1 MSNAL
6 RQVRAAASRVVGRGL
21 ESVPALEP
29 AFIGAGRWIARHSH
43 LLGTVYWFAQED
55 LLSRLRRSGRR
66 FRTLPVAGVDM
77 AVDVTDAT
85 GRMHYFYDQPYEP
98 ELAQAVASRL
108 KPGDVFVDI
117 GANIGFF
124 SVLAARVVT
133 PAGAVVAFEPHPG
146 ARSGMVHAVKENGLG
161 DTIQIVPAA
170 AGASSGSTRLFLSQ
184 DTVLSTTDPARSPA
198 REFSFDRAID
208 VEQVTVDDWFRS
220 RADLV
225 TRIGAIKIDV
235 EGTEA
240 DVIEGMRAT
249 LLMAPRAVIL
259 CETTAGSAADSLL
272 TGLGYRASLLDRRR
286 NEFGNYLYE
295 RPPSVD

>member
-1 MSNAL
+1 VSNGL
-6 RQVRAAASRVVGRGL
+6 RQARSAASSLVSLAVATFP
-21 ESVPALEP
+21 VLEP

-55 LLSRLRRSGRR
+55 LLGRLRRSGRR
-66 FRTLPVAGVDM
+66 FRVLPVAGVEM

-85 GRMHYFYDQPYEP
+85 GRLHYFYDQPYEP
-98 ELAQAVASRL
+98 ELAYALMSRL
-108 KPGDVFVDI
+108 KPGDVFVDV

-133 PAGAVVAFEPHPG
+133 ATGAVVAFEPHPG
-146 ARSGMVHAVKENGLG
+146 ARSGMVQAVKENGLS
-161 DTIQIVPAA
+161 DIVQIVPAA

-184 DTVLSTTDPARSPA
+184 DTVLSTTDPSRSPA

-208 VEQVTVDDWFRS
+208 VEQVTVDDWFRG
-220 RADLV
+220 RPELV
-225 TRIGAIKIDV
+225 KRIGAVKIDV

-249 LLMAPRAVIL
+249 LLMCPRAAIL
-259 CETTAGSAADSLL
+259 CETTAGSAADALL
-272 TGLGYRASLLDRRR
+272 TAWGYRASLLDRRR
-286 NEFGNYLYE
+286 DEFGNYLYE
-295 RPPSVD
+295 RAT